1 MEDIGEV
8 DTSVGIVDDRVA
20 ISAGGDAT
28 LAFGTPDVTPLSRA
42 QVAATIRVAG
52 EGYRTEIELD
62 ADALDALE
70 IALREARKRED
81 EA

>member
-1 MEDIGEV
+1 MDDLGEV

-20 ISAGGDAT
+20 MSAEGDAT

-42 QVAATIRVAG
+42 QEVATIRIAG
-52 EGYRTEIELD
+52 EDYRAEIELD

-70 IALREARKRED
+70 IAITEARKREG